1 MTRLYPWVAYVRIAF
16 AASSTTNLLSE
27 TAMSRL
33 YLDFSRLSASNMD
46 WVNARSFVALGATR
60 ATLMGL
66 LDAAPV
72 EAVLPLGLVLL
83 LLPHAAAMNRMAVA
97 TTSNLVRR
105 SVCLLMVSLLLSW

>member
-33 YLDFSRLSASNMD
+33 YLDFSRLRASNLD
-46 WVNARSFVALGATR
+46 CVNARSFVALGATR
-60 ATLMGL
+60 ATLIGL
-66 LDAAPV
+66 IDPAPV
-72 EAVLPLGLVLL
+72 EAVPPLELVVL
-83 LLPHAAAMNRMAVA
+83 LLPHAAAMNRTAVA

-105 SVCLLMVSLLLSW
+105 SVCSLIVSLLLS